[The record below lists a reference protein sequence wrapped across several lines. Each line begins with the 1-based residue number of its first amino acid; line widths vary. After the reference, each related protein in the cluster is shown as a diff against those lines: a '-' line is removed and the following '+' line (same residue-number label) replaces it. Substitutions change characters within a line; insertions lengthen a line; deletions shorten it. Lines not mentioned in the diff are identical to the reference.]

1 MRKNRFFCG
10 RDMKNVV
17 INADIRKFA
26 TLEIEVS
33 DEDYAALQTDA
44 ASNIIGGDLDLACQL
59 PRPVKGSGLAK
70 GPCPIQFQRFVT
82 RSCGPDVYSPTS
94 DFCVSPQVHGTAVT
108 SPGD

>member
-1 MRKNRFFCG
+1 
-10 RDMKNVV
+10 MKKVV
-17 INADIRKFA
+17 INAEIRKFA

-70 GPCPIQFQRFVT
+70 HAAIVHDKDYTVHDDEGEPCMCSTVKRRRFQCRNIWTF
-82 RSCGPDVYSPTS
+82 R
-94 DFCVSPQVHGTAVT
+94 
-108 SPGD
+108 